1 MTEKLIQV
9 VKRIEMEENTFV
21 LRGAVNKDG
30 ELLIL
35 YVLNISQTDCRYFI
49 DRYTSDGE
57 FAERTAAD
65 DSCSRAHDAMDAQI
79 LMWGFTEENPV
90 LIDIPPS

>member
-1 MTEKLIQV
+1 VI
-9 VKRIEMEENTFV
+9 KRIETEENTFI

-35 YVLNISQTDCRYFI
+35 YVRNASQTDCRYFI
-49 DRYTSDGE
+49 DRYTRDGE

-65 DSCSRAHDAMDAQI
+65 DACGRAHDAMDAQI
-79 LMWGFTEENPV
+79 RMGGFTEENPM
-90 LIDIPPS
+90 LKD